1 MISGDPQKVEY
12 AKQLV
17 YELIAEKEMKSFSNR
32 GGGGGRGGRSD
43 RYVLYNSFFFI
54 IISSL

>member
-17 YELIAEKEMKSFSNR
+17 YELMAEKEMKNFNNR
-32 GGGGGRGGRSD
+32 PGGGGGGGGGRGGPNPRWLSE
-43 RYVLYNSFFFI
+43 
-54 IISSL
+54 